1 MPHRI
6 LILGASYGSLLG
18 TKLLMAGHDVTLL
31 CREATARLINEEGTE
46 VRIRLRDEPE
56 HRAFRSGDLPGR
68 LDATTPKDA
77 DPAAYDL
84 VCLAMQEPQY
94 TEPTVR
100 ALLDRIGAAGVPC
113 MSIMNMPPLPYL
125 RRIPGIDA
133 ASLEPAY
140 GDPRVWDRLDPALV
154 TLCSP
159 DPQAFR
165 PPEEKANVLHVG
177 LPTNFKV
184 ARFEDEAHDALLAE
198 LEAGIDAVEV
208 EGKDVPV
215 KLRVHDS
222 LFVPFAKWS
231 MLVTGNYR
239 CVTAGEP
246 VSIREAVTGDLDLS
260 REIYGFVDSVVLKLG
275 ASPDDLVPFDKYAD
289 AAENLGNPSSAA
301 RAIAAGADAIER
313 VDRLIRLVGRSLG
326 LRHPALD
333 EVVETIDRRL
343 AENRAE
349 AA

>member
-1 MPHRI
+1 
-6 LILGASYGSLLG
+6 
-18 TKLLMAGHDVTLL
+18 
-31 CREATARLINEEGTE
+31 
-46 VRIRLRDEPE
+46 
-56 HRAFRSGDLPGR
+56 
-68 LDATTPKDA
+68 
-77 DPAAYDL
+77 
-84 VCLAMQEPQY
+84 MQEPQY
-94 TEPTVR
+94 GEATVR
-100 ALLDRIGAAGVPC
+100 ALLDRIGAAGIPC

-165 PPEEKANVLHVG
+165 PPEEKANVLQVG

-198 LEAGIDAVEV
+198 LEAGIDAVAV
-208 EGKDVPV
+208 EGEDVPV